1 MTNIIRYLQVPNREH
16 ITQKCGNHLH
26 ILPSILFPSLS
37 PTKGIYSGAM
47 LFKNESGLF
56 CELAWPSGEASDWG
70 TEGPRFNS
78 ASVLFSF
85 EMLWSVCIVM

>member
-1 MTNIIRYLQVPNREH
+1 MTNIKNYLQVLNIEH

-47 LFKNESGLF
+47 F
-56 CELAWPSGEASDWG
+56 CELAWPSGEASGWG

-85 EMLWSVCIVM
+85 EMLRSVYIVM